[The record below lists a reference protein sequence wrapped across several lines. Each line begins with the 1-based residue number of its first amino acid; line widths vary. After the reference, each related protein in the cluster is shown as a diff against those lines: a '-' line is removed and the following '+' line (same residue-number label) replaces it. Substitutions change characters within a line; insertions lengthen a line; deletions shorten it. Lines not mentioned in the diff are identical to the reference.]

1 MPSKRQNRWYGLDGQ
16 SQSRAKSF
24 EQGSGTRKLIS
35 LFVLLALILILIQK
49 VSDTK
54 QVEKVG
60 AAIGLF
66 EPNDETL
73 TEVAIEATQELS
85 TRDESSTGDESE
97 NARVTSNDWLY
108 EQLQLRST
116 LGSQSQMQQVMEFL
130 IASASPKEIAALI
143 EQQYSQVELASSAA
157 IDGWLSDASEQ
168 LGRWAETLGNLP
180 SDGAAGEMETI
191 RAIAEKLQGSSSAL
205 KDLPDD
211 ALGRAFRL
219 AIDRRLVLQ
228 MQDNQT
234 WRESDHLV
242 SLRTWQRVLQLRT
255 ELERG
260 SLTGR
265 EIPRVEVMQMVSAS
279 NNAVRGIPVRF
290 RGTIAL
296 VDERNGHIESKG
308 WPSVDYRVLWL
319 KPDEANSQ
327 PVTVYV
333 PVDVLER
340 ASFAKLDRIVEV
352 VGFFTKKVA
361 YASQRGPETAPV
373 LFAAAL
379 QDPNDTTSKN
389 GIGFARWLRGLPNLK
404 QWQPPQDF
412 NTPFSLVMKTV
423 NQSVGEFA
431 AEDWAYAAN
440 SVSEGTLQLLLAA
453 QKHAPE
459 FHQLSESDYAWPVAA
474 NIKLK
479 SFEGLA
485 TRVERID
492 VLELLKTKSSPA
504 LQAMQR
510 AEQLQFFRVTAQGAE
525 GDEDATVIYCNRL
538 PKEWTNHDKR
548 DAFAQP
554 FVVSGFSF
562 EEKADGA
569 TRKAIVVDDVRW
581 QIRLDRSGSV
591 AKNEWKPVLPEHL
604 RYLLELGWDLS
615 FRDELSNLQSPIR
628 PLTSNEREPL
638 FSLIRLVSASGQ
650 DTKSSEPQPTASLTK
665 LLENSL
671 AKGSKVRSK
680 PSMEWISG
688 KARVVR
694 ATKIPVEKVREQSW
708 LGGDHY
714 FELDCMADI
723 GNVTLE
729 MPTENEPIIYNGEY
743 PITILTRE
751 LPDWLQENDVAKGS
765 SADERDELQVLYP
778 RMRVQFR
785 GWFYRFWSYKTQE
798 MTQALGSQHRQI
810 APLVVSH
817 VLQVGTEN
825 SEEKKPTALPSN
837 LPWWIGLAGV
847 GVIWWV
853 VRNRFT
859 PMGRKKITQK

>member
-1 MPSKRQNRWYGLDGQ
+1 MPTKRQNRWYGLDGQ
-16 SQSRAKSF
+16 SQSRAKSM
-24 EQGSGTRKLIS
+24 EKSSGTRKLIS

-60 AAIGLF
+60 KAIGLF
-66 EPNDETL
+66 EPNGERRTEAGTETIP
-73 TEVAIEATQELS
+73 ES
-85 TRDESSTGDESE
+85 GSNDESST
-97 NARVTSNDWLY
+97 ASNDWSY

-116 LGSQSQMQQVMEFL
+116 QSSQSQMQQVVEFL
-130 IASASPKEIAALI
+130 IATASPKEIAALI

-157 IDGWLSDASEQ
+157 IDEWLANSLEQ
-168 LGRWAETLGNLP
+168 LGRWEETLGNAAN
-180 SDGAAGEMETI
+180 DGAGSELETI
-191 RAIAEKLQGSSSAL
+191 RAIEDKLQGSSSSL
-205 KDLPDD
+205 KELPDD
-211 ALGRAFRL
+211 AWGRAFRL
-219 AIDRRLVLQ
+219 ALDRRLILQ

-234 WRESDHLV
+234 WRESEHLI

-260 SLTGR
+260 ILNTF
-265 EIPRVEVMQMVSAS
+265 EIPRVEVLQLVSSS
-279 NNAVRGIPVRF
+279 NNAVRGVPIRF

-308 WPSVDYRVLWL
+308 WPAVDYRVLWL

-333 PVDVLER
+333 PVDILEK
-340 ASFAKLDRIVEV
+340 ASFAKLDRTVEV

-361 YASQRGPETAPV
+361 YSSQRGPETAPV

-379 QDPNDTTSKN
+379 QDPNEITTKYSQR
-389 GIGFARWLRGLPNLK
+389 FARWLRGLPSPQL
-404 QWQPPQDF
+404 WQPPRDF
-412 NTPFSLVMKTV
+412 NAPFSLVMKTV

-431 AEDWAYAAN
+431 SNDWASTAE
-440 SVSEGTLQLLLAA
+440 SVSEGAMQLLLAA

-459 FHQLSESDYAWPVAA
+459 IQQLCESDYAWPVAA
-474 NIKLK
+474 NIKLG

-492 VLELLKTKSSPA
+492 VLELLKTNRSPA
-504 LQAMQR
+504 VQAMRR
-510 AEQLQFFRVTAQGAE
+510 AEQSQFFRVTVAGE
-525 GDEDATVIYCNRL
+525 EDATVIYCNRL
-538 PKEWTNHDKR
+538 PKDWMNQNKR
-548 DAFAQP
+548 DTFLQP
-554 FVVSGFSF
+554 FVVSGFAF
-562 EEKADGA
+562 EENADRK

-581 QIRLDRSGSV
+581 KIRPDRIGDI
-591 AKNEWKPVLPEHL
+591 ARNEWKPMLPEHL
-604 RYLLELGWDLS
+604 RYLLTLGWDLS
-615 FRDELSNLQSPIR
+615 FRDELENLQSPIR
-628 PLTSNEREPL
+628 PLTSNELEPL

-650 DTKSSEPQPTASLTK
+650 DTKSSVPQVTASLTK

-671 AKGSKVRSK
+671 AKGAKGRSK
-680 PSMEWISG
+680 PSMEWIAG

-694 ATKIPVEKVREQSW
+694 ATKIPVEKVRVQSW
-708 LGGDHY
+708 LGSDHY
-714 FELDCMADI
+714 YELDCMADI

-743 PITILTRE
+743 PITILTRD
-751 LPDWLQENDVAKGS
+751 LPDWLQDSELTKGAS
-765 SADERDELQVLYP
+765 SVGSDELQVQYP
-778 RMRVQFR
+778 RMRVQYS

-817 VLQVGTEN
+817 NLQLSTEIS
-825 SEEKKPTALPSN
+825 SEKNTTVFSSN

-847 GVIWWV
+847 GVIWWFA
-853 VRNRFT
+853 RNRLT
-859 PMGRKKITQK
+859 QSGRKKILQK